1 MPFWVLDYIR
11 NDKSGNL
18 DPKAIFCGSNK
29 LDADKYLEEEAHPA
43 ATLHELPTV
52 DKSKA
57 TQMLKA
63 KRIDS
68 LSDMKQGMQKFRR
81 RK

>member
-1 MPFWVLDYIR
+1 MPFWILDYILD
-11 NDKSGNL
+11 DKGKLS
-18 DPKAIFCGSNK
+18 PKAILIGDSK
-29 LDADKYLEEEAHPA
+29 LEADRYLEEEAHPQA
-43 ATLHELPTV
+43 SIVELPTV

-81 RK
+81 RR